1 MDSLEHTVFLDL
13 IEPQNMRIDI
23 IVNAEDSYI
32 SIRNNSDSENYCQD
46 GALAELDMFIG
57 NLKGTT
63 KYKALNTI
71 GTLNNTEKK
80 ILEHVINIIETL
92 EIDNA
97 DIVIEAI
104 LNNFSTE

>member
-1 MDSLEHTVFLDL
+1 MDEGVSGTKKGL
-13 IEPQNMRIDI
+13 IAKKLKETQIAVANST
-23 IVNAEDSYI
+23 A
-32 SIRNNSDSENYCQD
+32 NNDSEHYYQD
-46 GALAELDMFIG
+46 IAFAELDMLIG

-71 GTLNNTEKK
+71 GTLTNTEKK
-80 ILEHVINIIETL
+80 ILERVINIIETL